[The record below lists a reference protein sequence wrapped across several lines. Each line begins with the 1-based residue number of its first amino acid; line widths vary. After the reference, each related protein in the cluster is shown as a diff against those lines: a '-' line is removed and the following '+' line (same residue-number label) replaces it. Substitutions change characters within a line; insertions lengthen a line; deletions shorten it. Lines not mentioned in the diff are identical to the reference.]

1 MAGICN
7 DSNDPSL
14 KPILEA
20 MAKPIIELTQKFYV
34 EAIPNNKPQAY
45 VTMESALNSLLL
57 LEEEEQR
64 TTAAR
69 NAARNAAILQIRRSM
84 AELAVQSAADEQSA

>member
-69 NAARNAAILQIRRSM
+69 NAAILQIRRSM